1 MVETW
6 TGYKGGGKALG
17 KGNLDFSGNGKGEGF
32 GDVKV
37 WTRDENIALSFPLF
51 EENAHVCFAW
61 FKTYLQFFLII
72 RSFVIIIQFD
82 NGKDICI
89 CN

>member
-51 EENAHVCFAW
+51 EENAHACFACQNV
-61 FKTYLQFFLII
+61 FTIFFNYTFI
-72 RSFVIIIQFD
+72 RNNNSIR
-82 NGKDICI
+82 
-89 CN
+89 